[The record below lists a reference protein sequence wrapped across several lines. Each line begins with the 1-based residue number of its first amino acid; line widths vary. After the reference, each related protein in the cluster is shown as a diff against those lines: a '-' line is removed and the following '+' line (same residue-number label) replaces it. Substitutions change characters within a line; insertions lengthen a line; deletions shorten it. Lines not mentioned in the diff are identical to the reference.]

1 MTTARPDKLILLSC
15 RAAALLRR
23 HYTRPR
29 PRHVRLLNKQQ
40 GRLDRGSS
48 TPQDLSLGSMVDSLS
63 GRPLVAG
70 RYALDRRID
79 TGELGSLWWA
89 TDRVTGRFCILCLVD
104 VPPRGPGEP
113 IRCSSREAM
122 ALAQVQCG
130 QLVRMVE
137 HGEWQ
142 GMPFFV
148 LGLDEEDPAQGELG
162 ERHVRV
168 PSSPR
173 EWIPIE
179 RLATPVTVADDSPPS
194 TCRAVVSGTADSAPP
209 LANVE
214 AEQTLRCAASTVPR
228 APWKTAVR
236 LSLLTVAI
244 LVVAKLR
251 GSSPTSSAAPS
262 DPSGPTYVPSAA
274 ANSRGIAA
282 PVVSASASADS
293 ARAPASVDPNLR
305 ARSRAVTPPS
315 PQPAAP
321 RRLPAVPDYGI

>member
-1 MTTARPDKLILLSC
+1 
-15 RAAALLRR
+15 
-23 HYTRPR
+23 
-29 PRHVRLLNKQQ
+29 
-40 GRLDRGSS
+40 
-48 TPQDLSLGSMVDSLS
+48 MVDSLS

-122 ALAQVQCG
+122 ALAQVECG

-162 ERHVRV
+162 ECHVRV
-168 PSSPR
+168 PLSPH
-173 EWIPIE
+173 EWNPIE

-194 TCRAVVSGTADSAPP
+194 TCRAVVSGTEDAAPP
-209 LANVE
+209 SANVE
-214 AEQTLRCAASTVPR
+214 AEQTLPCAASTVSR
-228 APWKTAVR
+228 APWKTAVLW
-236 LSLLTVAI
+236 LSLLAVAI

-251 GSSPTSSAAPS
+251 GASPTSNAAAF
-262 DPSGPTYVPSAA
+262 DPNVPAYVLSAA
-274 ANSRGIAA
+274 ASSRGMAS

-293 ARAPASVDPNLR
+293 ARAPASVDPGPR
-305 ARSRAVTPPS
+305 ARSRAAPS
-315 PQPAAP
+315 PQPVAP
-321 RRLPAVPDYGI
+321 RRRSEVPDYGI